1 MEILGLPITNTTML
15 GALVKVT
22 GLMEKRALETPL
34 KRRFGKIAEKNIRAY
49 ETAYEK
55 TTILE

>member
-1 MEILGLPITNTTML
+1 
-15 GALVKVT
+15 
-22 GLMEKRALETPL
+22 L

-49 ETAYEK
+49 KEAYKK